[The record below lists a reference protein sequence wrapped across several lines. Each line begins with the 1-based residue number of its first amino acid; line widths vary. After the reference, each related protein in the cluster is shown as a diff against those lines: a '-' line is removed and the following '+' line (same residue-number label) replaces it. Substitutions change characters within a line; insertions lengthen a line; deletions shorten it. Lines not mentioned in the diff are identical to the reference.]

1 MKKDYVKII
10 GYVVSYAI
18 LVITCFT
25 CLFPFFWMVAS
36 SLKTP
41 QEVQNTLELV
51 IFPRIPQ
58 WENYARAFNR
68 INVFTGFLN
77 TMIIEVGTIP
87 ICVLM
92 SSLEAFA
99 FSKMYFKHKTV
110 HLIILLSGLM
120 VPYASVVLP
129 LYRVYSSMN
138 LLNSFWPLLF
148 PTMFGSVAQMF
159 FYIQYQKGIPDSMF
173 EAGKIDGAGY
183 LKQFFFLMLPMMG
196 PAIATQVVFM
206 FIGNWNDFF
215 APSLYLTSESVQTLQ
230 LRLKALS
237 DGTKNDLPYAFAGA
251 TITCIPL
258 FIVYLCFQKYFVG
271 GLAINGTG
279 VKG

>member
-1 MKKDYVKII
+1 
-10 GYVVSYAI
+10 
-18 LVITCFT
+18 
-25 CLFPFFWMVAS
+25 
-36 SLKTP
+36 
-41 QEVQNTLELV
+41 
-51 IFPRIPQ
+51 
-58 WENYARAFNR
+58 
-68 INVFTGFLN
+68 
-77 TMIIEVGTIP
+77 
-87 ICVLM
+87 
-92 SSLEAFA
+92 
-99 FSKMYFKHKTV
+99 
-110 HLIILLSGLM
+110 
-120 VPYASVVLP
+120 
-129 LYRVYSSMN
+129 
-138 LLNSFWPLLF
+138 
-148 PTMFGSVAQMF
+148 
-159 FYIQYQKGIPDSMF
+159 
-173 EAGKIDGAGY
+173 
-183 LKQFFFLMLPMMG
+183 MLPMMG